1 MPTDRALVPGAV
13 RPGEIRNP
21 TGKNQYTYRTAWNRA
36 MNAALLANANGVKN
50 QTVIDD
56 LVQKLVQQAQDGQP
70 WAFKAI
76 LARVWPEVQRHEHSE
91 APTAPA
97 FNPIDNLDDDDRATM
112 LRLAQKAIQRGSR

>member
-1 MPTDRALVPGAV
+1 MESTSALVPGAI
-13 RPGEIRNP
+13 RAGEVRNP
-21 TGKNQYTYRTAWNRA
+21 TGRNQHTYRTAWQKA
-36 MNAALLANANGVKN
+36 MNAALLAQANGVKN

-56 LVQKLVQQAQDGQP
+56 LVQHLVELARQGKP

-91 APTAPA
+91 APVAPA

-112 LRLAQKAIQRGSR
+112 LRLAQKAVQRGSR